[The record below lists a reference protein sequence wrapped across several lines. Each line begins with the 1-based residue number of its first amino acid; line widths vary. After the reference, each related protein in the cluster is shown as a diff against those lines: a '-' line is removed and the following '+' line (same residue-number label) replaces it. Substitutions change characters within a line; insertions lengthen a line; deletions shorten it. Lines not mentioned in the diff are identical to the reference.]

1 MKRILAGLKQAGT
14 LNPAGGRFRLWGRTM
29 RPYYYLGGRRGM
41 TTLTTG
47 QLFIVNT
54 EARDIATWIIHS
66 GCWENFVDDILCA
79 LVRPGDTF
87 LDVGANMGYY
97 TVKIGGMVG
106 DQGRV
111 FSFEPNPSFF
121 DVLSDNCHINGFDS
135 RAKVFNAAAGET
147 AGVSSLTFEPRYPGG
162 GMVGLGAE
170 YAVGGREQVQVPVM
184 VIDDVVEGKADLIKI
199 DVEGFEPLV
208 LRGMKNLLARSP
220 DCAMVIEVN
229 FAVWSNYGEPSQ
241 MVQEIAGD
249 RRIFRIYT
257 DGKMEELPSGA
268 IDKALQRDFVSYLLF
283 LPPTA
288 QRYDQVRRFVR
299 GYREPPPPP
308 AEGAEAGAA
317 VSLAV
322 PAPRPSLLT
331 RVLWKLGVR

>member
-1 MKRILAGLKQAGT
+1 MKRVLSGLVGKGT
-14 LNPAGGRFRLWGRTM
+14 LNPPRGRFGLLGRTM

-41 TTLTTG
+41 TQLSTG

-54 EARDIATWIIHS
+54 EARDIATWIIHA
-66 GCWENFVDDILCA
+66 GVWENFVDDILSA

-106 DQGRV
+106 EQGRV

-135 RAKVFNAAAGET
+135 RAKCFNAAAGET
-147 AGVSSLTFEPRYPGG
+147 AGSSSLTFEPRYPGG

-170 YAVGGREQVQVPVM
+170 YAVQGRLQVEVPVI

-220 DCAMVIEVN
+220 DCALVVEVN
-229 FAVWSNYGEPSQ
+229 FAIWSNYGDPAQ
-241 MVQEIAGD
+241 MVQDIAGD
-249 RRIFRIYT
+249 RRIFRIYV
-257 DGKMEELPSGA
+257 DGKIEELPSGA
-268 IDKALQRDFVSYLLF
+268 IDRALNRDFVSYILF
-283 LPPTA
+283 LPPTP
-288 QRYDQVRRFVR
+288 QRYDQIRRFVR
-299 GYREPPPPP
+299 GYREPQAETAEPARPVPPRP
-308 AEGAEAGAA
+308 
-317 VSLAV
+317 
-322 PAPRPSLLT
+322 PSLL
-331 RVLWKLGVR
+331 RRIQARIARL